1 MRDPEHED
9 EVLGKAYDSRLMG
22 RLWAF
27 TRPHSRLVL
36 ATCAL
41 FPAVALLE
49 LSQPYLIKI
58 AIDDHILRR
67 DWAGLGGVAALFL
80 LVLVALYALRATQA
94 YLTQLTG
101 QRVIHDLRAALFAHL
116 QRQDARFY
124 DRSPVGRLMTRVL
137 NDGEA
142 IQELFTS
149 GAVALLGDVVVLTG
163 VVVIMLGMNW
173 KLALVTFALVPL
185 LVLAAVYFRLRAR
198 DSYRVVRTRLA
209 RMNAFLQES
218 LQGMSVIQLFA
229 REARERETFGQL
241 SGALRAGQ
249 FRSTFYDASL
259 YATVEALGS
268 AAVALLLWY
277 GGGQVVT
284 GALTFGGLVAF
295 LEYTGRFF
303 LPIRDLGAKYT
314 VMQAAMV
321 SAERIFAL
329 LDTQPSITS
338 PPRGNGSSGMQLQGE
353 AQPKASRADIRKDA
367 PVATPPSA
375 DSSSGV
381 QSLGEAQPKASRADT
396 RKEAPVATPQTP
408 AIEFRNVWFAYE
420 GEQWVLRD
428 CSFTLASGERVA
440 LVGPTGEGKTTIAR
454 LMIRAYDVVRGRV
467 LVDGVD
473 VREWNLQTLRRHVGL
488 VPQEVFLFSGTVEDN
503 LRLAGNGAVDRPAIE
518 RALEAANAERFVA
531 ALPRGLREE
540 LRERGVNLS
549 QGQRQLLAIARAIIY
564 NPRVLAL
571 DEATSSIDPE
581 SEALVRVGL
590 ARLLEGRTSLVIAH
604 RLSTIQRA
612 DRILVLHRGEI
623 REAGGHAELLAL
635 GGLYSRLYELQFGL
649 GRT

>member
-1 MRDPEHED
+1 MREPEHED

-27 TRPHSRLVL
+27 TRPHTRLVL

-58 AIDDHILRR
+58 AIDDHILRH

-80 LVLVALYALRATQA
+80 LVLLALYALRAAQA

-101 QRVIHDLRAALFAHL
+101 QRVLHDLRAALFAHL

-142 IQELFTS
+142 VQELFTS
-149 GAVALLGDVVVLTG
+149 GIVALLGDVVVLTG

-185 LVLAAVYFRLRAR
+185 LVVAAAYFRVRAR
-198 DSYRVVRTRLA
+198 ESYRVVRTRLA
-209 RMNAFLQES
+209 RMNAFVQES

-329 LDTQPSITS
+329 LDTHPSITS
-338 PPRGNGSSGMQLQGE
+338 PPADGSSGGQLQ
-353 AQPKASRADIRKDA
+353 
-367 PVATPPSA
+367 
-375 DSSSGV
+375 
-381 QSLGEAQPKASRADT
+381 GEAQPKASRADT

-503 LRLAGNGAVDRPAIE
+503 LRLAGNGGVDRPAIE

-531 ALPRGLREE
+531 ALPRGLRVE

-581 SEALVRVGL
+581 AEALVRIGL

-623 REAGGHAELLAL
+623 REAGAHAELLAQ

>member
-1 MRDPEHED
+1 MREPEHED

-27 TRPHSRLVL
+27 TRPHTRLVL

-185 LVLAAVYFRLRAR
+185 LVLAAAYFRVRAR

-218 LQGMSVIQLFA
+218 LQGISVIQLFA
-229 REARERETFGQL
+229 REGRERETFGQL

-329 LDTQPSITS
+329 LDTHPSITS
-338 PPRGNGSSGMQLQGE
+338 PPADGSSGRQLQ
-353 AQPKASRADIRKDA
+353 
-367 PVATPPSA
+367 
-375 DSSSGV
+375 
-381 QSLGEAQPKASRADT
+381 GEAQPKASRADT

-408 AIEFRNVWFAYE
+408 AVEFRNVWFAYE

-612 DRILVLHRGEI
+612 DRILVLHHGEI

>member
-1 MRDPEHED
+1 MREPEHED
-9 EVLGKAYDSRLMG
+9 EVLGKAYDARLMR

-27 TRPHSRLVL
+27 TRPHTRLVL

-49 LSQPYLIKI
+49 LIQPYLIKV

-80 LVLVALYALRATQA
+80 LVLLALYALRAAQA

-149 GAVALLGDVVVLTG
+149 GLVSLLGDVVVLTG

-185 LVLAAVYFRLRAR
+185 LVLAAAYFRVRAR

-229 REARERETFGQL
+229 REARERETFAQL

-321 SAERIFAL
+321 SAERIFSL
-329 LDTQPSITS
+329 LDTHPSITS
-338 PPRGNGSSGMQLQGE
+338 PVVAAPPPRG
-353 AQPKASRADIRKDA
+353 A
-367 PVATPPSA
+367 P
-375 DSSSGV
+375 
-381 QSLGEAQPKASRADT
+381 
-396 RKEAPVATPQTP
+396 TP
-408 AIEFRNVWFAYE
+408 AVEFRNVWFAYE
-420 GEQWVLRD
+420 GLQWVLRD
-428 CSFTLASGERVA
+428 CSFTLAPGERVA

-473 VREWNLQTLRRHVGL
+473 VREWDLQTLRRHVGL

-503 LRLAGNGAVDRPAIE
+503 LRLASNGAVDRPAIE

-564 NPRVLAL
+564 NPRVLSL

-581 SEALVRVGL
+581 SEAQVRVGL

-649 GRT
+649 GRS

>member
-1 MRDPEHED
+1 MREPEHED

-27 TRPHSRLVL
+27 TRPHTRLVL

-80 LVLVALYALRATQA
+80 LVLLALYTLRAAQA

-101 QRVIHDLRAALFAHL
+101 QRVLHDLRAALFAHL

-142 IQELFTS
+142 VQELFTS
-149 GAVALLGDVVVLTG
+149 GIVALLGDVVVLTG

-185 LVLAAVYFRLRAR
+185 LVVAAAYFRVRAR
-198 DSYRVVRTRLA
+198 ESYRVVRTRLA
-209 RMNAFLQES
+209 RMNAFVQES

-329 LDTQPSITS
+329 LDTHPSITS
-338 PPRGNGSSGMQLQGE
+338 PPADGSSGRQLQ
-353 AQPKASRADIRKDA
+353 
-367 PVATPPSA
+367 
-375 DSSSGV
+375 
-381 QSLGEAQPKASRADT
+381 GEAQPKASRADT

-503 LRLAGNGAVDRPAIE
+503 LRLAGNGGVDRPAIE

-581 SEALVRVGL
+581 AEALVRIGL

-623 REAGGHAELLAL
+623 REAGAHAELLAQ

>member
-22 RLWAF
+22 RLWVF
-27 TRPHSRLVL
+27 TRPHTRLVL

-80 LVLVALYALRATQA
+80 LVLLALYALRAAQA

-101 QRVIHDLRAALFAHL
+101 QRVLHDLRAALFAHL

-142 IQELFTS
+142 VQELFTS
-149 GAVALLGDVVVLTG
+149 GIVALLGDVVVLTG

-185 LVLAAVYFRLRAR
+185 LVLAAAYFRVRAR

-229 REARERETFGQL
+229 REARERATFGQL

-259 YATVEALGS
+259 YAMVEALGS

-329 LDTQPSITS
+329 LDTHPSITS
-338 PPRGNGSSGMQLQGE
+338 PPRGNGSSGMPMQ
-353 AQPKASRADIRKDA
+353 
-367 PVATPPSA
+367 
-375 DSSSGV
+375 
-381 QSLGEAQPKASRADT
+381 GEAQPKASRADT

-531 ALPRGLREE
+531 ALPRGLGEE
-540 LRERGVNLS
+540 LRERGINLS

>member
-1 MRDPEHED
+1 MREPEHED

-27 TRPHSRLVL
+27 TRPHTRLVL

-185 LVLAAVYFRLRAR
+185 LVLAAAYFRVRAR

-218 LQGMSVIQLFA
+218 LQGISVIQLFA
-229 REARERETFGQL
+229 REGRERETFGQL

-329 LDTQPSITS
+329 LDTHPSITS
-338 PPRGNGSSGMQLQGE
+338 PPADGSSGRQLQGE
-353 AQPKASRADIRKDA
+353 AQPKASRADTRKEA
-367 PVATPPSA
+367 PVATPPPA
-375 DSSSGV
+375 DGSSGR
-381 QSLGEAQPKASRADT
+381 QLQGEAQPKASRADT

-408 AIEFRNVWFAYE
+408 AVEFRNVWFAYE

>member
-1 MRDPEHED
+1 MREPGQED
-9 EVLGKAYDSRLMG
+9 EVLGKAYDARLMR

-27 TRPHSRLVL
+27 TRPHTRLVL

-41 FPAVALLE
+41 FPAVAVLE
-49 LSQPYLIKI
+49 LIQPYLIKV

-80 LVLVALYALRATQA
+80 LVLLALYALRAAQA

-149 GAVALLGDVVVLTG
+149 GLVSLLGDVVVLTG

-185 LVLAAVYFRLRAR
+185 LVLAAAYFRVRAR

-229 REARERETFGQL
+229 REARERETFAQL

-295 LEYTGRFF
+295 LEYTGRFY

-314 VMQAAMV
+314 VMQAAVV
-321 SAERIFAL
+321 SAERIFGL
-329 LDTQPSITS
+329 LDTHPSITS
-338 PPRGNGSSGMQLQGE
+338 PTPADGSVDRQLQGE
-353 AQPKASRADIRKDA
+353 AQPKASRADTK
-367 PVATPPSA
+367 
-375 DSSSGV
+375 
-381 QSLGEAQPKASRADT
+381 
-396 RKEAPVATPQTP
+396 KEAPVATPPTPTP
-408 AIEFRNVWFAYE
+408 AVEFKNVWFAYE

-428 CSFTLASGERVA
+428 CSFTIAPGERVA

-473 VREWNLQTLRRHVGL
+473 VREWDLQTLRRHVGL

-503 LRLAGNGAVDRPAIE
+503 LRLTGNGAVDRPAIE

-581 SEALVRVGL
+581 SEARVRVGL

-649 GRT
+649 GRS

>member
-1 MRDPEHED
+1 MREPEHED
-9 EVLGKAYDSRLMG
+9 EVLGKAYDARLMR

-27 TRPHSRLVL
+27 TRPHTRLVL

-49 LSQPYLIKI
+49 LIQPYLIKV

-80 LVLVALYALRATQA
+80 LVLIALYALRAAQA

-101 QRVIHDLRAALFAHL
+101 QRVIHDLRAALFTHL
-116 QRQDARFY
+116 QGQDARFY

-149 GAVALLGDVVVLTG
+149 GLVSLLGDVVVLTG

-185 LVLAAVYFRLRAR
+185 LVLAAAYFRVRAR

-229 REARERETFGQL
+229 REARERETFARL

-321 SAERIFAL
+321 SAERIFSL
-329 LDTQPSITS
+329 LDTHPSITS
-338 PPRGNGSSGMQLQGE
+338 PVRNGSPGMQWQGE
-353 AQPKASRADIRKDA
+353 AQPKASRAHSK
-367 PVATPPSA
+367 
-375 DSSSGV
+375 
-381 QSLGEAQPKASRADT
+381 
-396 RKEAPVATPQTP
+396 KEAPVATPPTP
-408 AIEFRNVWFAYE
+408 AVQFKNVWFAYE

-428 CSFTLASGERVA
+428 CSFTLAPGERVA

-473 VREWNLQTLRRHVGL
+473 VREWDLQTLRRHVGL

-503 LRLAGNGAVDRPAIE
+503 LRLAGDGVVDRPAIG

-581 SEALVRVGL
+581 SEAQVRVGL
-590 ARLLEGRTSLVIAH
+590 ARLVEGRTSLVIAH

-623 REAGGHAELLAL
+623 REAGGHAELLTL

-649 GRT
+649 GRS

>member
-1 MRDPEHED
+1 MREPGQED
-9 EVLGKAYDSRLMG
+9 EVLGKAYDARLMR

-27 TRPHSRLVL
+27 TRPHARLVL

-49 LSQPYLIKI
+49 LIQPYLIKV

-80 LVLVALYALRATQA
+80 LVLLALYALRAVQA

-149 GAVALLGDVVVLTG
+149 GLVSLLGDVVVLTG

-185 LVLAAVYFRLRAR
+185 LVLAAAYFRVRAR

-229 REARERETFGQL
+229 REARERETFAQL

-295 LEYTGRFF
+295 LEYTGRFY

-314 VMQAAMV
+314 VMQAAVV

-329 LDTQPSITS
+329 LDTHPSITS
-338 PPRGNGSSGMQLQGE
+338 PVPADGSLDRQLQGE
-353 AQPKASRADIRKDA
+353 AQPEASRADTRREA
-367 PVATPPSA
+367 PVATPP
-375 DSSSGV
+375 
-381 QSLGEAQPKASRADT
+381 
-396 RKEAPVATPQTP
+396 TP
-408 AIEFRNVWFAYE
+408 AVEFRNVWFAYE

-428 CSFTLASGERVA
+428 CSFTLAPGERVA

-473 VREWNLQTLRRHVGL
+473 VREWDLQTLRRHVGL

-581 SEALVRVGL
+581 SEARVRVGL

-649 GRT
+649 GRS

>member
-1 MRDPEHED
+1 MTRAMRDFEQDD
-9 EVLGKAYDSRLMG
+9 EILGKAYDARLMR

-27 TRPHSRLVL
+27 TRPHIGLVL

-41 FPAVALLE
+41 FPVLTLLE
-49 LSQPYLIKI
+49 LTQPYLVKI
-58 AIDDHILRR
+58 AIDEHILRG
-67 DWAGLGGVAALFL
+67 DWAGLGGVAGLFL
-80 LVLVALYALRATQA
+80 LVLLVLYVLRAAQA

-101 QRVIHDLRAALFAHL
+101 QRVIGDLRAALFAHL
-116 QRQDARFY
+116 QRQDAKFF
-124 DRSPVGRLMTRVL
+124 DRSPVGRLMTRIL

-149 GAVALLGDVVVLTG
+149 GLVALLGDVVTLAG

-185 LVLAAVYFRLRAR
+185 LVLAAGHFRVRAR

-229 REARERETFGQL
+229 REERERQMFAEL
-241 SGALRAGQ
+241 SGALRRGQ

-295 LEYTGRFF
+295 LEYTARFF

-321 SAERIFAL
+321 SAERVFGL
-329 LDTQPSITS
+329 LDSRPTITS
-338 PPRGNGSSGMQLQGE
+338 PERAGRFSAAPR
-353 AQPKASRADIRKDA
+353 A
-367 PVATPPSA
+367 P
-375 DSSSGV
+375 G
-381 QSLGEAQPKASRADT
+381 
-396 RKEAPVATPQTP
+396 TP
-408 AIEFRNVWFAYE
+408 AVQFKNVWFAYE

-428 CSFTLASGERVA
+428 CSFTLAPGEQVA

-454 LMIRAYDVVRGRV
+454 LMIRAYDVTRGQV
-467 LVDGVD
+467 LIDGVD
-473 VREWNLQTLRRHVGL
+473 AREWELRTLRRHAGL
-488 VPQEVFLFSGTVEDN
+488 IPQEPFLFSGTVEDN
-503 LRLAGNGAVDRPAIE
+503 LRLARDGAADPATVE
-518 RALEAANAERFVA
+518 RALAAANAERFVA
-531 ALPRGLREE
+531 ALPRGLAEE

-581 SEALVRVGL
+581 SEAMVRAGL

-612 DRILVLHRGEI
+612 DRILVLHRGQI
-623 REAGGHAELLAL
+623 RESGAHAELLAL

-649 GRT
+649 GRA

>member
-1 MRDPEHED
+1 MREPGQED
-9 EVLGKAYDSRLMG
+9 EVLGKAYDARLMR

-27 TRPHSRLVL
+27 TRPHTRLVL

-41 FPAVALLE
+41 FPAVAVLE
-49 LSQPYLIKI
+49 LIQPYLIKV

-80 LVLVALYALRATQA
+80 LVLLALYALRAAQA

-149 GAVALLGDVVVLTG
+149 GLVSLLGDVVVLTG

-185 LVLAAVYFRLRAR
+185 LVLAAAYFRVRAR

-229 REARERETFGQL
+229 REARERETFAQL

-295 LEYTGRFF
+295 LEYTGRFY

-314 VMQAAMV
+314 VMQAAVV
-321 SAERIFAL
+321 SAERIFGL
-329 LDTQPSITS
+329 LDTHPSITS
-338 PPRGNGSSGMQLQGE
+338 PTRADGGVDRQLQGE
-353 AQPKASRADIRKDA
+353 VQPKASRFA
-367 PVATPPSA
+367 S
-375 DSSSGV
+375 
-381 QSLGEAQPKASRADT
+381 GEAQPEASRADT

-408 AIEFRNVWFAYE
+408 AVEFRNVWFAYE

-428 CSFTLASGERVA
+428 CSFTIAPGERVA

-454 LMIRAYDVVRGRV
+454 LMIRAYDVARGRV

-473 VREWNLQTLRRHVGL
+473 VREWDLQTLRRHVGL

-503 LRLAGNGAVDRPAIE
+503 LRLTGNGAVDRPAIE

-581 SEALVRVGL
+581 SEARVRVGL

-649 GRT
+649 ERS

>member
-1 MRDPEHED
+1 MREPEQED
-9 EVLGKAYDSRLMG
+9 EVLGKAYDARLMR

-27 TRPHSRLVL
+27 TRPHLPLVL

-58 AIDDHILRR
+58 AIDDHILRG

-185 LVLAAVYFRLRAR
+185 LVLAAAYFRVRAR

-209 RMNAFLQES
+209 RLNTFLQES

-229 REARERETFGQL
+229 REARERETFLQH

-329 LDTQPSITS
+329 LDTKPTITS
-338 PPRGNGSSGMQLQGE
+338 PLRSGHSGVQWQGE
-353 AQPKASRADIRKDA
+353 AP
-367 PVATPPSA
+367 
-375 DSSSGV
+375 
-381 QSLGEAQPKASRADT
+381 PKASRADT
-396 RKEAPVATPQTP
+396 RKEAPVATSPTP
-408 AIEFRNVWFAYE
+408 AVEFRNVWFAYE

-428 CSFTLASGERVA
+428 CSFTLAPGERVA

-454 LMIRAYDVVRGRV
+454 LMIRAYDVARGRV

-473 VREWNLQTLRRHVGL
+473 VREWDLRNLRRHVGL
-488 VPQEVFLFSGTVEDN
+488 VPQEVFLFSGTVEEN
-503 LRLAGNGAVDRPAIE
+503 LRLAANGAADRPAIE

-531 ALPRGLREE
+531 ALPRGLGEE

-581 SEALVRVGL
+581 AEAQVRIGL

-623 REAGGHAELLAL
+623 REAGGHAALLAQ

-649 GRT
+649 GRG

>member
-1 MRDPEHED
+1 MRDAEPDD
-9 EVLGKAYDSRLMG
+9 EVLGRAYDARLV
-22 RLWAF
+22 RRVWSF
-27 TRPHSRLVL
+27 TRPHARLVL
-36 ATCAL
+36 VTCAL

-49 LSQPYLIKI
+49 LAQPYLVKI
-58 AIDDHILRR
+58 AIDEHILRR
-67 DWAGLGGVAALFL
+67 DWPGLGRVALLFMLL
-80 LVLVALYALRATQA
+80 LVGLYVLRATQT

-124 DRSPVGRLMTRVL
+124 DRSPVGRLMTRLL

-149 GAVALLGDVVVLTG
+149 GLVSLLGDVVTLTG
-163 VVVIMLGMNW
+163 VVAIMLGMNW

-185 LVLAAVYFRLRAR
+185 LVLAAGYFRLRAR

-229 REARERETFGQL
+229 REARERQMFGEL
-241 SGALRAGQ
+241 SGALRRGQ

-259 YATVEALGS
+259 YATVEALGA

-321 SAERIFAL
+321 SAERVFGL
-329 LDTQPSITS
+329 LDTRPTITS
-338 PPRGNGSSGMQLQGE
+338 RPGRGPAPTG
-353 AQPKASRADIRKDA
+353 RAGA
-367 PVATPPSA
+367 P
-375 DSSSGV
+375 DG
-381 QSLGEAQPKASRADT
+381 
-396 RKEAPVATPQTP
+396 P
-408 AIEFRNVWFAYE
+408 AVPAVEFRNVWFAYE

-428 CSFTLASGERVA
+428 CSFRLAPGEQVA

-454 LMIRAYDVVRGRV
+454 LMTRAYDVAQGQV

-473 VREWNLQTLRRHVGL
+473 VREWDLQTLRRHVGL
-488 VPQEVFLFSGTVEDN
+488 IPQEVFLFSGTVEDN
-503 LRLAGNGAVDRPAIE
+503 LRLAGDGTVDRATVE
-518 RALEAANAERFVA
+518 RALAAASADRFVA
-531 ALPRGLREE
+531 TLPRGLGEE

-581 SEALVRVGL
+581 SEALVRVGI
-590 ARLLEGRTSLVIAH
+590 ARLVEGRTSLVIAH

-612 DRILVLHRGEI
+612 DRILVLHRGQI
-623 REAGGHAELLAL
+623 REAGRHAELLAL

-649 GRT
+649 ERT

>member
-1 MRDPEHED
+1 
-9 EVLGKAYDSRLMG
+9 
-22 RLWAF
+22 
-27 TRPHSRLVL
+27 
-36 ATCAL
+36 
-41 FPAVALLE
+41 
-49 LSQPYLIKI
+49 
-58 AIDDHILRR
+58 
-67 DWAGLGGVAALFL
+67 
-80 LVLVALYALRATQA
+80 
-94 YLTQLTG
+94 
-101 QRVIHDLRAALFAHL
+101 
-116 QRQDARFY
+116 
-124 DRSPVGRLMTRVL
+124 
-137 NDGEA
+137 
-142 IQELFTS
+142 
-149 GAVALLGDVVVLTG
+149 
-163 VVVIMLGMNW
+163 
-173 KLALVTFALVPL
+173 
-185 LVLAAVYFRLRAR
+185 
-198 DSYRVVRTRLA
+198 
-209 RMNAFLQES
+209 
-218 LQGMSVIQLFA
+218 MSVIQLFA
-229 REARERETFGQL
+229 REARERETFAQL

-329 LDTQPSITS
+329 LDTRPAIVS
-338 PPRGNGSSGMQLQGE
+338 PPPAAVARPRASS
-353 AQPKASRADIRKDA
+353 A
-367 PVATPPSA
+367 PAV
-375 DSSSGV
+375 
-381 QSLGEAQPKASRADT
+381 
-396 RKEAPVATPQTP
+396 
-408 AIEFRNVWFAYE
+408 EFRNVWFAYE
-420 GEQWVLRD
+420 DEQWVLRD
-428 CSFTLASGERVA
+428 CSFTLAPGERVA

-454 LMIRAYDVVRGRV
+454 LMIRAHDVTRGRV

-473 VREWNLQTLRRHVGL
+473 VREWDLQTLRRHVGL

-503 LRLAGNGAVDRPAIE
+503 LRLAGDGAAERPVIE

-531 ALPRGLREE
+531 ALPNGLGEE

-612 DRILVLHRGEI
+612 DRILVLHHGEI
-623 REAGGHAELLAL
+623 REAGAHAELLAQ

-649 GRT
+649 GRA

>member
-1 MRDPEHED
+1 MRDPEPED
-9 EVLGKAYDSRLMG
+9 EILGRAYDARVMRRVWS
-22 RLWAF
+22 F
-27 TRPHSRLVL
+27 TRPHIRLVL
-36 ATCAL
+36 VTCAL
-41 FPAVALLE
+41 FPAVSLIE
-49 LSQPYLIKI
+49 LAQPYLVKI
-58 AIDDHILRR
+58 AIDEHILRR
-67 DWAGLGGVAALFL
+67 DWAGLGRVALVFL
-80 LVLVALYALRATQA
+80 LLLVVLYVLRALQA

-101 QRVIHDLRAALFAHL
+101 QRVIHDLRAALFEHL

-124 DRSPVGRLMTRVL
+124 DRSPVGRLMTRLL

-149 GAVALLGDVVVLTG
+149 GLVSLLGDVVTLTG

-173 KLALVTFALVPL
+173 KLALVTFALVPV
-185 LVLAAVYFRLRAR
+185 LVIAAGYFRLRAR

-209 RMNAFLQES
+209 RLNAFLQES

-229 REARERETFGQL
+229 REARERQMFGEL
-241 SGALRAGQ
+241 SGALRRGQ

-259 YATVEALGS
+259 YATVEALGA

-314 VMQAAMV
+314 VMQAATV
-321 SAERIFAL
+321 SAERVFGL
-329 LDTQPSITS
+329 LDSRPTITS
-338 PPRGNGSSGMQLQGE
+338 PPE
-353 AQPKASRADIRKDA
+353 RALA
-367 PVATPPSA
+367 PGAPAPRAATG
-375 DSSSGV
+375 D
-381 QSLGEAQPKASRADT
+381 
-396 RKEAPVATPQTP
+396 TP
-408 AIEFRNVWFAYE
+408 AVELRNVWFAYE

-428 CSFTLASGERVA
+428 CSLRMAPGEQVA

-454 LMIRAYDVVRGRV
+454 LLTRAYDVTRGQV

-473 VREWNLQTLRRHVGL
+473 VREWNLRTLRRHVGL
-488 VPQEVFLFSGTVEDN
+488 IPQEVFLFSGTVEDN
-503 LRLAGNGAVDRPAIE
+503 LRLAGDGAVDRAAVE
-518 RALEAANAERFVA
+518 RALAAASADRFVA
-531 ALPRGLREE
+531 TLPRGLHEE
-540 LRERGVNLS
+540 LRERGLNLS

-581 SEALVRVGL
+581 SEALVRVGI
-590 ARLLEGRTSLVIAH
+590 ARLVEGRTSLVIAH

-612 DRILVLHRGEI
+612 DRILVLHRGQI
-623 REAGGHAELLAL
+623 REAGRHAELLAL

-649 GRT
+649 ERT

>member
-1 MRDPEHED
+1 MRDLEPED
-9 EVLGKAYDSRLMG
+9 EILGRAYDARVM
-22 RLWAF
+22 RRVWAF
-27 TRPHSRLVL
+27 TRPHLRLVL
-36 ATCAL
+36 VTCAL
-41 FPAVALLE
+41 FPAVALME
-49 LSQPYLIKI
+49 LAQPYLVKI
-58 AIDDHILRR
+58 AIDEHILRR
-67 DWAGLGGVAALFL
+67 DWVGLGRIALLFL
-80 LVLVALYALRATQA
+80 LLLIVLYALRAAQA

-116 QRQDARFY
+116 QRQDARFF
-124 DRSPVGRLMTRVL
+124 DRMPVGRLMTRLL

-149 GAVALLGDVVVLTG
+149 GLVSLLGDVVTLTG

-173 KLALVTFALVPL
+173 KLALVTFALVPV
-185 LVLAAVYFRLRAR
+185 LVIAAGYFRLRAR
-198 DSYRVVRTRLA
+198 ASYRVVRTRLA
-209 RMNAFLQES
+209 RLNAFLQES

-229 REARERETFGQL
+229 REARERQLFGDL
-241 SGALRAGQ
+241 SGALRQGQ

-314 VMQAAMV
+314 VMQAATV
-321 SAERIFAL
+321 SAERVFGL
-329 LDTQPSITS
+329 LDTEPTITS
-338 PPRGNGSSGMQLQGE
+338 PP
-353 AQPKASRADIRKDA
+353 PRAEPSA
-367 PVATPPSA
+367 GAGATPRP
-375 DSSSGV
+375 
-381 QSLGEAQPKASRADT
+381 
-396 RKEAPVATPQTP
+396 P
-408 AIEFRNVWFAYE
+408 AVEFRNVWFAYE

-428 CSFTLASGERVA
+428 CSFRLAPGEDVA

-454 LMIRAYDVVRGRV
+454 LLIRAYDVTRGQV

-473 VREWNLQTLRRHVGL
+473 VREWDLRTLRRHVGL
-488 VPQEVFLFSGTVEDN
+488 IPQEVFLFSGTVEDN
-503 LRLAGNGAVDRPAIE
+503 LRLAGDAPVDAAAVDR
-518 RALEAANAERFVA
+518 ALAAAGADRFVA
-531 ALPRGLREE
+531 TLPRGRGEE
-540 LRERGVNLS
+540 LRERGLNLS

-581 SEALVRVGL
+581 SEALVRVGI
-590 ARLLEGRTSLVIAH
+590 ARLVEGRTSLVIAH

-612 DRILVLHRGEI
+612 DRILVLHRGQI
-623 REAGGHAELLAL
+623 REAGRHAELLAL

-649 GRT
+649 ERT

>member
-1 MRDPEHED
+1 MTRAMRDFEQDD
-9 EVLGKAYDSRLMG
+9 EILGKAYDARLMR

-27 TRPHSRLVL
+27 TRPHIGLVL

-41 FPAVALLE
+41 FPVLTLLE
-49 LSQPYLIKI
+49 LTQPYLVKI
-58 AIDDHILRR
+58 AIDEHILRG
-67 DWAGLGGVAALFL
+67 DWAGLGGVAGLFL
-80 LVLVALYALRATQA
+80 LVLLVLYVLRAAQA

-101 QRVIHDLRAALFAHL
+101 QRVIGDLRAALFAHL
-116 QRQDARFY
+116 QRQDAKFF
-124 DRSPVGRLMTRVL
+124 DRSPVGRLMTRIL

-149 GAVALLGDVVVLTG
+149 GLVALLGDVVTLAG

-185 LVLAAVYFRLRAR
+185 LVLAAGYFRVRAR

-229 REARERETFGQL
+229 REERERQMFAEL
-241 SGALRAGQ
+241 SGALRRGQ

-295 LEYTGRFF
+295 LEYTARFF

-321 SAERIFAL
+321 SAERVFGL
-329 LDTQPSITS
+329 LDSRPTITS
-338 PPRGNGSSGMQLQGE
+338 PERARRFAAAPR
-353 AQPKASRADIRKDA
+353 A
-367 PVATPPSA
+367 P
-375 DSSSGV
+375 G
-381 QSLGEAQPKASRADT
+381 
-396 RKEAPVATPQTP
+396 TP
-408 AIEFRNVWFAYE
+408 AVQFRNVWFAYE
-420 GEQWVLRD
+420 REQWVLRD
-428 CSFTLASGERVA
+428 CSFTLAPGEQVA

-454 LMIRAYDVVRGRV
+454 LMIRAYDVTRGQV
-467 LVDGVD
+467 LIDGVD
-473 VREWNLQTLRRHVGL
+473 AREWELRTLRRHVGL
-488 VPQEVFLFSGTVEDN
+488 IPQEPFLFSGTVEDN
-503 LRLAGNGAVDRPAIE
+503 LRLARDGAADPATVE
-518 RALEAANAERFVA
+518 RALAAANAERFVA
-531 ALPRGLREE
+531 ALPRGLAEE

-581 SEALVRVGL
+581 SEAMVRAGL

-612 DRILVLHRGEI
+612 DRILVLHRGQI
-623 REAGGHAELLAL
+623 RESGAHAELLAL

-649 GRT
+649 GRA

>member
-1 MRDPEHED
+1 MREPEQED
-9 EVLGKAYDSRLMG
+9 EVLGKAYDARLMG

-27 TRPHSRLVL
+27 TRPHIRLVL

-49 LSQPYLIKI
+49 LSQPYMIKI

-67 DWAGLGGVAALFL
+67 DWAGLWGIAALFL

-124 DRSPVGRLMTRVL
+124 DRSSVGRLMTRVL

-185 LVLAAVYFRLRAR
+185 LVLAAAYFRVRAR

-218 LQGMSVIQLFA
+218 LQGISVIQLFA
-229 REARERETFGQL
+229 REARERETFAQL

-321 SAERIFAL
+321 SAERIFSL
-329 LDTQPSITS
+329 LDTHPSITS
-338 PPRGNGSSGMQLQGE
+338 PTLGDGSLDRQLQ
-353 AQPKASRADIRKDA
+353 
-367 PVATPPSA
+367 
-375 DSSSGV
+375 
-381 QSLGEAQPKASRADT
+381 GEAQPKASRADT

-408 AIEFRNVWFAYE
+408 AIEFSNVWFAYE
-420 GEQWVLRD
+420 GEQWALRD
-428 CSFTLASGERVA
+428 CSFTLAPGERVA

-454 LMIRAYDVVRGRV
+454 LMIRAYDVTRGRV

-473 VREWNLQTLRRHVGL
+473 VREWDLQTLRRHVGL

-518 RALEAANAERFVA
+518 QALEAANAERFVA
-531 ALPRGLREE
+531 ALPRGLR
-540 LRERGVNLS
+540 
-549 QGQRQLLAIARAIIY
+549 
-564 NPRVLAL
+564 
-571 DEATSSIDPE
+571 
-581 SEALVRVGL
+581 
-590 ARLLEGRTSLVIAH
+590 
-604 RLSTIQRA
+604 
-612 DRILVLHRGEI
+612 
-623 REAGGHAELLAL
+623 
-635 GGLYSRLYELQFGL
+635 
-649 GRT
+649 

>member
-1 MRDPEHED
+1 MREPEHED
-9 EVLGKAYDSRLMG
+9 EVLGKAYDSRLMR

-27 TRPHSRLVL
+27 TRPHLRLVL
-36 ATCAL
+36 ATGAL

-185 LVLAAVYFRLRAR
+185 LVLAAAYFRVRAR

-218 LQGMSVIQLFA
+218 LQGISVIQLFA
-229 REARERETFGQL
+229 REGRERETFGQL

-329 LDTQPSITS
+329 LDTHPSITS
-338 PPRGNGSSGMQLQGE
+338 PPADGSSGRQLQ
-353 AQPKASRADIRKDA
+353 
-367 PVATPPSA
+367 
-375 DSSSGV
+375 
-381 QSLGEAQPKASRADT
+381 GEAQPKASRADT

-408 AIEFRNVWFAYE
+408 AVEFRNVWFAYE

-623 REAGGHAELLAL
+623 WEAGGHAELLAL